1 LPPKKIFTLRPEKRT
16 STYVYVNVSSV
27 RTGVMEEIRGLQ
39 GFLAARGH
47 RTQLTGVFCR
57 QTVTAA
63 QSYLRDCVDRTIAV
77 DGICGPHT
85 GRALESARSHIHRL
99 TSPGRG
105 VRLVMHTSSRKQS
118 DYYTFEA
125 EAMRLEREYQ
135 RTFPG
140 DIVRRVLVRNGKE
153 IARAINECE
162 SGSIVS
168 WDVLSHSNAG
178 GIHISEDLAQAR
190 AASAQR
196 QRRHVQ
202 YRANSRN
209 PQSAKDAMFMEED
222 MRGMYTSRSTADLV
236 ADYFNQLPTSFL
248 CTLDEVEYDRFA
260 NDCYVELHG
269 CRTVNDDAAIAD
281 LFIAN
286 LSARLPSDATVVGH
300 TAGSFP
306 QGARGYRHG
315 EVGVFRSGCE
325 MHRGRRE
332 QLRLPNASTPGQDD
346 ERFGAMTVSRSQ
358 TRRRQPST
366 SGRRDFKEDWPR
378 TTPPGREPPR
388 ICTPPR
394 RDPPRNC
401 PPYGGDPQY
410 PPHGRDPQY
419 PPRGGDPQYPPRGCE
434 PHGSDPQ
441 YPPHGRDPQYPP
453 RGRDP
458 QYPPRGCDP
467 RTPPRGRDPQYPPR
481 GRDPQNPP
489 RGRDPQNPPRDC
501 DRRPNDPQCE
511 DPQRPG
517 SEVPWAAILTGAA
530 VVGGMVLEHK
540 RNRDR
545 DRDRRQQPPRGNGG
559 RQPTTPNGGGSR
571 NPTRNPVRNIERS
584 IRSIDQ
590 GNPLGSVARGLLG
603 RR

>member
-1 LPPKKIFTLRPEKRT
+1 
-16 STYVYVNVSSV
+16 
-27 RTGVMEEIRGLQ
+27 M
-39 GFLAARGH
+39 
-47 RTQLTGVFCR
+47 
-57 QTVTAA
+57 TAA
-63 QSYLRDCVDRTIAV
+63 QTYLRDCVDRTIAV
-77 DGICGPHT
+77 DGVCGPHT
-85 GRALESARSHIHRL
+85 GRALESARGTIHRR
-99 TSPGRG
+99 TPTGPG

-125 EAMRLEREYQ
+125 EAMRLEREYKLA
-135 RTFPG
+135 FPR

-153 IARAINECE
+153 IAKAINACGT
-162 SGSIVS
+162 GSIVS

-190 AASAQR
+190 ASSAQR

-222 MRGMYTSRSTADLV
+222 MRGMYTSRSTAELV
-236 ADYFNQLPTSFL
+236 ADYFNQLQTSFL

-269 CRTVNDDAAIAD
+269 CRTVNDQAAIAD

-286 LSARLPSDATVVGH
+286 LSARLPADATVVGH
-300 TAGSFP
+300 TAGSYP

-315 EVGVFRSGCE
+315 EVGVFRAGCE
-325 MHRGRRE
+325 MHRGRRD
-332 QLRLPNASTPGQDD
+332 QLRLPNASTPGHDD
-346 ERFGAMTVSRSQ
+346 ERFGAMTVSRTQ
-358 TRRRQPST
+358 TTRRPPSN
-366 SGRRDFKEDWPR
+366 SGRRDFKEDWPQ
-378 TTPPGREPPR
+378 TTPPGRQPPR

-394 RDPPRNC
+394 RDPPRDC

-410 PPHGRDPQY
+410 PPHGGDPQY
-419 PPRGGDPQYPPRGCE
+419 PPRGGDPQYPPRGCD
-434 PHGSDPQ
+434 PRGNDPQ
-441 YPPHGRDPQYPP
+441 YPPRGRDPQYPP

-467 RTPPRGRDPQYPPR
+467 RNPPRGGTPQPPNGRDPQTPP
-481 GRDPQNPP
+481 N
-489 RGRDPQNPPRDC
+489 GRDPQNPPRDC
-501 DRRPNDPQCE
+501 DRGPNDPPCE

-545 DRDRRQQPPRGNGG
+545 DRRQPPRGNGGQQPPRGNGG
-559 RQPTTPNGGGSR
+559 QQPPRNQGGS
-571 NPTRNPVRNIERS
+571 RNPVRNIERS
-584 IRSIDQ
+584 VRSLDR